1 MNPHIKIVGTGQ
13 RTKLYCAYCGE
24 PFHCHNPA
32 WRTNRLGQWRHR
44 CKMEMKGNGGN
55 AKRES

>member
-44 CKMEMKGNGGN
+44 CKMEMKR
-55 AKRES
+55 K